1 MILQDFARALAQLG
15 DPRFRRVLW
24 RGIALA
30 LLLLAGASAGLVWLV
45 GWLTPDTATLPWLG
59 EVGWIGDAVGWG
71 ALGLMLAL
79 SVVLM
84 IPVASAMTSFFLD
97 EVADAVEERHYPA
110 LPPVPRTG
118 LAEALRDSL
127 GFLGVLVLANVVAVA
142 LYLMF
147 PFLIPLI
154 FYGLNGFLL
163 GREYFQVAAMRREGR
178 AGAQALRARHRGR
191 IWLAG
196 CLMAVPLSVPLV
208 NLLVP
213 ILGAATFTH
222 LYHRVAGR

>member
-1 MILQDFARALAQLG
+1 MILSDLARALGQFD

-30 LLLLAGASAGLVWLV
+30 LVLLAVAAAAVLWLV
-45 GWLTPDTATLPWLG
+45 GWLTPDAATLPGVG
-59 EVGWIGDAVGWG
+59 EVGWFGDALGWG
-71 ALGLMLAL
+71 TLALMLVL
-79 SVVLM
+79 SAFLM

-97 EVADAVEERHYPA
+97 EVADAVEARHYPD
-110 LPPVPRTG
+110 LPPAPHAPFG
-118 LAEALRDSL
+118 EALRDGA
-127 GFLGVLVLANVVAVA
+127 GFLGVLILANLLALV
-142 LYLMF
+142 LYLLF
-147 PFLIPLI
+147 PFLIPVI

-178 AGAQALRARHRGR
+178 TGASALRARHRGQ

-196 CLMAVPLSVPLV
+196 CLMAVPLSIPVV

-213 ILGAATFTH
+213 IVGAATFTH
-222 LYHRVAGR
+222 LYHRLARR